1 MQWGRCPFAG
11 EYKSFPAGS
20 PLLPEQE
27 NRSQKPVYFHLTV

>member
-1 MQWGRCPFAG
+1 MHWWRCPFG

-20 PLLPEQE
+20 LLLPEQE